1 MERLILDI
9 YSRKLAEKY
18 MWNWSI
24 NQPETLEWKSFEHLR
39 TLYLWICYFAPEKL
53 CCQEKYVDVNSN
65 QNKKK
70 RERKIVW
77 FNPTFSKNLQTNL
90 GKVFFKLLKCQF
102 PKRQEMPSIFNLKL
116 SCSCCRNIVS
126 KISFNN
132 RRIINLPPTN

>member
-1 MERLILDI
+1 
-9 YSRKLAEKY
+9 

-39 TLYLWICYFAPEKL
+39 TLYLRICNFAPEKL

-102 PKRQEMPSIFNLKL
+102 PKRQVFSI
-116 SCSCCRNIVS
+116 
-126 KISFNN
+126 
-132 RRIINLPPTN
+132 